1 MLTLLG
7 REVVEL
13 LRLVAQERLVVVVV
27 VVFAQVVL
35 VLVMTA
41 NVMES
46 IVSTESRNSPIYR
59 ANVRLNSY

>member
-35 VLVMTA
+35 VLMMTA
-41 NVMES
+41 DVMES
-46 IVSTESRNSPIYR
+46 IVSTESRNIYS